1 MPQGNP
7 QPGELYLHFKNRKYQ
22 VLAVARHSETGEKL
36 VIYQALYGT
45 YRVYARPYD
54 MFVSEV
60 DHSKYPQVEQ
70 VYRFQYLTEED
81 LEAEDPAGKEPAAA
95 EVSGTAG
102 SGEAPQ
108 ASAGTE
114 AWNKAV
120 TGGSCRSEVPQA
132 GAGVPGQEPDRDSG
146 SAVTEE
152 AEDPG
157 DDAQAEED
165 PGDNTQEEAADPW
178 LIRFMDAENME
189 EKMQVFSEMR
199 PHITD
204 RLIDEIAMVSDLS
217 IPEGELYERYRQL
230 KECLDMRMRFEGS
243 RIRG

>member
-108 ASAGTE
+108 ASAGKE
-114 AWNKAV
+114 AWNK
-120 TGGSCRSEVPQA
+120 
-132 GAGVPGQEPDRDSG
+132 
-146 SAVTEE
+146 AVTEE

-157 DDAQAEED
+157 DDAQKEPD
-165 PGDNTQEEAADPW
+165 LGDNTQEEAADPW

>member
-1 MPQGNP
+1 
-7 QPGELYLHFKNRKYQ
+7 
-22 VLAVARHSETGEKL
+22 
-36 VIYQALYGT
+36 
-45 YRVYARPYD
+45 
-54 MFVSEV
+54 
-60 DHSKYPQVEQ
+60 
-70 VYRFQYLTEED
+70 
-81 LEAEDPAGKEPAAA
+81 
-95 EVSGTAG
+95 G

-108 ASAGTE
+108 A
-114 AWNKAV
+114 
-120 TGGSCRSEVPQA
+120 
-132 GAGVPGQEPDRDSG
+132 GAGVPRQEPDRDSG

-152 AEDPG
+152 AEDPWNN
-157 DDAQAEED
+157 AQAEED
-165 PGDNTQEEAADPW
+165 PGDDTQEEAADPW